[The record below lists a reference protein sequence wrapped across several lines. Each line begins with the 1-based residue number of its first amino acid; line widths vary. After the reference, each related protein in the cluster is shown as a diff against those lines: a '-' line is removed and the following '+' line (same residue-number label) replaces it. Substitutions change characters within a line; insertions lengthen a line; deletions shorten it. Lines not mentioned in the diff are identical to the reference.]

1 MKIFAALSRVTA
13 HSSCEAAADAQ
24 ADLRAQ
30 WAEPQSPRRSR
41 AVDLWRGDA
50 DRRAAAHESRA
61 QTLGHGIEFRQ
72 SNKEGELVDWIQEAR
87 EKACGIILNAGA
99 YTHTSV
105 AILDALNAAEKPVI
119 ELHLSNVFRRE
130 TFRHHSYVSPAAQG
144 VICGFG
150 PKGYELAVEAMADIV
165 AASRAGT
172 VGGSAAGKSSGI
184 WLSRWPRT

>member
-1 MKIFAALSRVTA
+1 MQRRTQAR
-13 HSSCEAAADAQ
+13 AQ
-24 ADLRAQ
+24 A
-30 WAEPQSPRRSR
+30 
-41 AVDLWRGDA
+41 
-50 DRRAAAHESRA
+50 
-61 QTLGHGIEFRQ
+61 LGHGIEFRQ

-105 AILDALNAAEKPVI
+105 AILDALSASEKPVI

-130 TFRHHSYVSPAAQG
+130 TFRHHSYVAPAANG

-165 AASRAGT
+165 AARAGT
-172 VGGSAAGKSSGI
+172 A
-184 WLSRWPRT
+184 